1 MNRRSL
7 WMLLL
12 LASTGLALGVYHNHR
27 MHRGQPNP
35 ITALIRATVAPVQA
49 ALYRLSA
56 GVGGQLQAIVRARQ
70 AVNQHDQL
78 LEQHARLRLQLSQ
91 MEQLQQEHAA
101 MASMLQLRPSLPGNW
116 VGCRVI
122 ARYPQAGQQ
131 SLVIDRGTRDGIQP
145 GAPVVV
151 GEGLVGVVVQADSGH
166 SIVRF
171 LNAPRIAVSV
181 KVLNPQKISTGIC
194 EGHGESTLLLNFV
207 PPEAPLQPGDRVVTA
222 GLGSKYPPNI
232 PVGTIERVW
241 IDRQY
246 SVKKATVLPAVD
258 FGSVEIVLV
267 QTRESERMR

>member
-27 MHRGQPNP
+27 VHHGQSNP
-35 ITALIRATVAPVQA
+35 ITALIRATVAPVQKGI
-49 ALYRLSA
+49 RQLSDSI
-56 GVGGQLQAIVRARQ
+56 GGQLRAIFLARRTLG
-70 AVNQHDQL
+70 AHDRL
-78 LEQHARLRLQLSQ
+78 LEENARLRLQLSQ
-91 MEQLQQEHAA
+91 MEQLQREHAL
-101 MASMLQLRPSLPGNW
+101 MAGILQLRPSLPGRW

-131 SLVIDRGTRDGIQP
+131 SLIIDRGTHDGIQP

-171 LNAPRIAVSV
+171 LSAPRIAVSV

-194 EGHGESTLLLNFV
+194 EGHGESTLLLNFL

-241 IDRQY
+241 LDRQY

-267 QTRESERMR
+267 QTRK